1 MNLIPKKSLGQNFLN
16 DKKILNKIVESGEIC
31 EKDSVLEIGPGTGN
45 LTEIILSKKP
55 KKLIVVEKD
64 KELSLK
70 LSKKFKNNIEIIN
83 TDILDYFDKLKFKEP
98 LKVFGNLPYNISSQI
113 LVNFIRFKKW
123 PPNFTDLIFMFQKEL
138 AEKITGQFSEKNYGR
153 LSILNSFRFKVSKK
167 FLVSPNCFVPKPK
180 VYSSVLHFKPK
191 KKLGFKIKNITTLE
205 KVTHTFFS
213 NKRKIIRKN
222 IIKLLNSEKIKLL
235 KEIDLTKRP
244 SEIKPEIYYKI
255 SELLERK

>member
-1 MNLIPKKSLGQNFLN
+1 MKPKKSLGQNFLI

-98 LKVFGNLPYNISSQI
+98 LKVFGNLPYNISTKI
-113 LVNFIRFKKW
+113 LTSFIRENNFFKKYKK
-123 PPNFTDLIFMFQKEL
+123 FIFVFQKEVEDRIIAL
-138 AEKITGQFSEKNYGR
+138 ENSRDYGR
-153 LSILNSFRFKVSKK
+153 LTILTSWKVDKKILDISPNSFF
-167 FLVSPNCFVPKPK
+167 PKPK
-180 VYSSVLHFKPK
+180 VWSSLSTLTPK
-191 KKLGFKIKNITTLE
+191 
-205 KVTHTFFS
+205 
-213 NKRKIIRKN
+213 
-222 IIKLLNSEKIKLL
+222 
-235 KEIDLTKRP
+235 
-244 SEIKPEIYYKI
+244 SEIQTINKVKN
-255 SELLERK
+255 

>member
-1 MNLIPKKSLGQNFLN
+1 MLKAKKSLAQNFLF
-16 DKKILNKIVESGEIC
+16 DKNIINKILNTVRITDKNVI
-31 EKDSVLEIGPGTGN
+31 EIGPGNGALTDFILKQKPKNLIIIEKDNYLAKMLERRYSQFKN
-45 LTEIILSKKP
+45 LT
-55 KKLIVVEKD
+55 V
-64 KELSLK
+64 
-70 LSKKFKNNIEIIN
+70 IN
-83 TDILDYFDKLKFKEP
+83 ADILQLNLEKRIKQKSII
-98 LKVFGNLPYNISSQI
+98 FGNLPYNISSQI

>member
-1 MNLIPKKSLGQNFLN
+1 MKPKKSLGQNFLN

-98 LKVFGNLPYNISSQI
+98 LKVFGNLPYNISTKI
-113 LVNFIRFKKW
+113 LTSFIRENNFFKKYKK
-123 PPNFTDLIFMFQKEL
+123 FIFVFQKEVADRIIAL
-138 AEKITGQFSEKNYGR
+138 ENSRDYGR
-153 LSILNSFRFKVSKK
+153 LTILTSWKVD
-167 FLVSPNCFVPKPK
+167 
-180 VYSSVLHFKPK
+180 K
-191 KKLGFKIKNITTLE
+191 KK
-205 KVTHTFFS
+205 
-213 NKRKIIRKN
+213 
-222 IIKLLNSEKIKLL
+222 
-235 KEIDLTKRP
+235 
-244 SEIKPEIYYKI
+244 Y
-255 SELLERK
+255 